1 MYYLKQFSLFI
12 GIKVYSMSNKQV
24 FGVLLS
30 LFMALNTFAD
40 DKFKVGDLYY
50 SITSEENKTV
60 KVEAERTGVNNYA
73 NLTDCIIPSTIQY
86 NNTTYSVTEIAF
98 NAFNNAANLTSVT
111 IPASVEYVGENE
123 SAYTP
128 NESNVFYNALKL
140 NAIVVDPD
148 NKDYTS
154 IDGVLLTKDK
164 KMLISYP
171 TTKSETKYVIPDGV
185 EKIGTY
191 AFNACSFSEIVL
203 PSSLTKLCMAAF
215 YNCSKITTIVCY
227 ATTPP
232 AETYG
237 WTFAYTA
244 QELLYVPEEAVETYK
259 SNSLWGDFKDIL
271 PIPSSIVIL
280 DESNDETPTQLQTL
294 EGQTVD
300 AQLNRSFVADG
311 AWYTLCLPFALTADE
326 VAESFGQ
333 CELMKLDHSQKQGED
348 VLYIHFNTA
357 TTVEVGTPYL
367 FRPANTINSPVFK
380 GVTIEANVSTE
391 LAPADGLVSMT
402 GTYSPMQ
409 VPEGKWYLG
418 PNNTL
423 YQPQGTV
430 NTKGF
435 RAYFTL
441 AKSLGNKVRA
451 RVVMNEHITTD
462 FDLVTNDTATVQKII
477 ETGQVYIIRNGV
489 RYNLQGQV
497 IE

>member
-1 MYYLKQFSLFI
+1 
-12 GIKVYSMSNKQV
+12 MSNKQV
-24 FGVLLS
+24 FCVLLS
-30 LFMALNTFAD
+30 LFMALNTFAA

-60 KVEAERTGVNNYA
+60 KVEAQTGGNDNYA
-73 NLTDCIIPSTIQY
+73 SLTNCDIPSAISY
-86 NNTTYSVTEIAF
+86 AGKNYAVTGIAF
-98 NAFNNAANLTSVT
+98 NAFNNTANLTT
-111 IPASVEYVGENE
+111 IKIPASVKNIEIVGTEFPE
-123 SAYTP
+123 W
-128 NESNVFYNALKL
+128 NVFYNALKL
-140 NAIVVDPD
+140 CDIIVDEQ
-148 NKDYTS
+148 NEHYTS

-171 TTKSETKYVIPDGV
+171 TQKDGTKYRIPDGV

-203 PSSLTKLCMAAF
+203 PSSLTTLCMAAF

-232 AETYG
+232 KETYG

-244 QELLYVPEEAVETYK
+244 QELLYVPAEAVETYK
-259 SNSLWGDFKDIL
+259 KSSLWGNFKDIL
-271 PIPSSIVIL
+271 AIPSDIVIL
-280 DESNDETPTQLQTL
+280 DESSEDTPTQLSTL
-294 EGQTVD
+294 DRQTVD

-311 AWYTLCLPFALTADE
+311 AWYTLCLPFSLTEDKI
-326 VAESFGQ
+326 AESFGQ

-357 TTVEVGTPYL
+357 TTIEAGVPYL
-367 FRPANTINSPVFK
+367 FRPANTINSPIFK
-380 GVTIEANVSTE
+380 GVTIDVNASIE

-402 GTYSPMQ
+402 GTYSPMV
-409 VPEGKWYLG
+409 VPDGKWYLG

-423 YQPQGTV
+423 YQPQGEV
-430 NTKGF
+430 RSKGF

-441 AKSLGNKVRA
+441 AESLGNKVRA

-462 FDLVTNDTATVQKII
+462 FDLITADTAAAQKII
-477 ETGQVYIIRNGV
+477 ENGQVYIIRNGV
-489 RYNLQGQV
+489 KYNLQGQT

>member
-1 MYYLKQFSLFI
+1 M
-12 GIKVYSMSNKQV
+12 
-24 FGVLLS
+24 
-30 LFMALNTFAD
+30 
-40 DKFKVGDLYY
+40 
-50 SITSEENKTV
+50 
-60 KVEAERTGVNNYA
+60 EAETTGTTNYA
-73 NLTDCIIPSTIQY
+73 NLTDCVIPSTIQN
-86 NNTTYSVTEIAF
+86 NNTTYSVTGIAF

-111 IPASVEYVGENE
+111 IPASIE
-123 SAYTP
+123 SIEIVATEFP
-128 NESNVFYNALKL
+128 EWNAFYKALKL

-171 TTKSETKYVIPDGV
+171 TAKNETKYVIPDGV

-191 AFNACSFSEIVL
+191 AFNGCSFSEIIL
-203 PSSLTKLCMAAF
+203 PSTLKNLCYLAF
-215 YNCSKITTIVCY
+215 YNCSKITTVVCY
-227 ATTPP
+227 AQEPP
-232 AETYG
+232 TETIG
-237 WTFAYTA
+237 WSFLNTA

-259 SNSLWGDFKDIL
+259 ESDLWGKFKDIL
-271 PIPSSIVIL
+271 PIPSDIVIL
-280 DESNDETPTQLQTL
+280 DESNDETPTQLSSL
-294 EGQTVD
+294 DGQTVD

-311 AWYTLCLPFALTADE
+311 AWYTLCLPFSLTADQ

-357 TTVEVGTPYL
+357 TTIEVGTPYL

-380 GVTIEANVSTE
+380 GVTIKANVSTE

-423 YQPQGTV
+423 YQPRGEV

-441 AKSLGNKVRA
+441 AKSLGNKLKA

-462 FDLVTNDTATVQKII
+462 FDLVTDDTATAQKII
-477 ETGQVYIIRNGV
+477 ENGQVYIIRNGV
-489 RYNLQGQV
+489 KYNLQGQV
-497 IE
+497 IGQ

>member
-1 MYYLKQFSLFI
+1 
-12 GIKVYSMSNKQV
+12 MSNKQV

-185 EKIGTY
+185 EKI
-191 AFNACSFSEIVL
+191 VL
-203 PSSLTKLCMAAF
+203 FL
-215 YNCSKITTIVCY
+215 
-227 ATTPP
+227 
-232 AETYG
+232 
-237 WTFAYTA
+237 
-244 QELLYVPEEAVETYK
+244 
-259 SNSLWGDFKDIL
+259 
-271 PIPSSIVIL
+271 
-280 DESNDETPTQLQTL
+280 
-294 EGQTVD
+294 
-300 AQLNRSFVADG
+300 R
-311 AWYTLCLPFALTADE
+311 
-326 VAESFGQ
+326 
-333 CELMKLDHSQKQGED
+333 
-348 VLYIHFNTA
+348 
-357 TTVEVGTPYL
+357 
-367 FRPANTINSPVFK
+367 
-380 GVTIEANVSTE
+380 
-391 LAPADGLVSMT
+391 
-402 GTYSPMQ
+402 
-409 VPEGKWYLG
+409 
-418 PNNTL
+418 
-423 YQPQGTV
+423 
-430 NTKGF
+430 
-435 RAYFTL
+435 
-441 AKSLGNKVRA
+441 
-451 RVVMNEHITTD
+451 
-462 FDLVTNDTATVQKII
+462 
-477 ETGQVYIIRNGV
+477 
-489 RYNLQGQV
+489 
-497 IE
+497 